1 MTTLDLTKT
10 YRKQTWSP
18 RLTVNLG
25 HRGVRLV
32 EKVPP
37 VLRVFPVSFSKHL
50 KLQKL
55 ALIEFCRLFFAFQKL
70 VLETPCP
77 WDKKPLKN

>member
-1 MTTLDLTKT
+1 MI
-10 YRKQTWSP
+10 TWSP

-25 HRGVRLV
+25 HREVRLV

-37 VLRVFPVSFSKHL
+37 VLWVLPVSFLKRL
-50 KLQKL
+50 KLLKL
-55 ALIEFCRLFFAFQKL
+55 ALVDFLSTFFGLQKL

-77 WDKKPLKN
+77 